1 MKKGFTLV
9 EMIFVIAVTGVIV
22 GMTFVQVSQ
31 IYESLIQKNYSSEIQ
46 NEASIVS
53 EQIVSRLSGALKNS
67 LAGADTSSGG
77 GCKGLSEL
85 SAGEGKNVLM
95 WVAKSDESEK
105 GIWDSVA
112 KTYIGWSGLVDT
124 KESSTTF
131 TTPATN
137 LESVEDIIDSLTGE
151 TNSLS
156 KTSSSPVAVYFHIGG
171 EDSVQSTETCNN
183 FYNAI
188 KLHQIKRD
196 GLDKIVL
203 LNDIVKVDD
212 KTMRY
217 TLTHAA
223 YAIERDDDKNL
234 WLYRFRPW
242 LSEKPSSDTNKILLA
257 RNVSKFG
264 FKYDGA
270 MFRINICL
278 SKTLNGFE
286 IEACKERAVF

>member
-105 GIWDSVA
+105 GIWDNVA
-112 KTYIGWSGLVDT
+112 KTYIGWSGLVD
-124 KESSTTF
+124 KNESSTTF

-156 KTSSSPVAVYFHIGG
+156 KTSSSPVAVYFHNSAG
-171 EDSVQSTETCNN
+171 ENICGT
-183 FYNAI
+183 FYSNGSEDFR
-188 KLHQIKRD
+188 LYQIKKE
-196 GLDKIVL
+196 GLDKITL
-203 LNDIVKVDD
+203 LGGKVISD
-212 KTMRY
+212 RY
-217 TLTHAA
+217 AITHAA

>member
-1 MKKGFTLV
+1 MKKGFTLI

-53 EQIVSRLSGALKNS
+53 EQIVSRLSGAFKES
-67 LAGADTSSGG
+67 LAMTNKLGGQCIGLADLNTSMADG
-77 GCKGLSEL
+77 
-85 SAGEGKNVLM
+85 VLM

-105 GIWDSVA
+105 GIWDDTA
-112 KTYIGWSGLVDT
+112 KSYIGWSGLVD
-124 KESSTTF
+124 KNESSNTF
-131 TTPATN
+131 ISPATN
-137 LESVEDIIDSLTGE
+137 LEGAEEIIDSLTGE

-156 KTSSSPVAVYFHIGG
+156 KTSNSPVALYFVGG
-171 EDSVQSTETCNN
+171 NVQPCGDFFGGSGG
-183 FYNAI
+183 

-196 GLDKIVL
+196 GANKIVL
-203 LNDIVKVDD
+203 LDANASQG
-212 KTMRY
+212 RY
-217 TLTHAA
+217 AITHAA
-223 YAIERDDDKNL
+223 YAIERDNDKNL